1 MNFEKELRA
10 QISNFRAALKRDFE
24 PDAEIGCGISWLF
37 KLAPDSPWMD
47 KDLCADHDKLFT
59 EGKKT
64 LREIQLWWLTQGWKR
79 ATTWRKKVF
88 YLATLNAVLAWTAAR
103 YRGPL

>member
-1 MNFEKELRA
+1 MNFGKELRA
-10 QISNFRAALKRDFE
+10 QIANFRAALKRDSA

-47 KDLCADHDKLFT
+47 GALCEEHDKLFT
-59 EGKKT
+59 EGKET
-64 LREIQLWWLTQGWKR
+64 LRDVQRWWVREGWRR
-79 ATTWRKKVF
+79 ATTWKKKVF

-103 YRGPL
+103 YKGPR